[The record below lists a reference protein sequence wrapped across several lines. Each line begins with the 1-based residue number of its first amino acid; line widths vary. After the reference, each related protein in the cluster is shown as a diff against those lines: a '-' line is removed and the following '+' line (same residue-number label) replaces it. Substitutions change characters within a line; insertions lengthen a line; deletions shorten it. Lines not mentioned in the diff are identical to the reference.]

1 MLLSRTFQY
10 KPRVVSRRRSRRT
23 PKALRPICLPST
35 GCPFLLASALPGCCG
50 IAFDLS
56 EGDFP
61 STRCGCSADCT
72 RMNEISTG
80 DKLG

>member
-10 KPRVVSRRRSRRT
+10 KPRVVSRRRSRRA
-23 PKALRPICLPST
+23 PQSPNPICCPSF
-35 GCPFLLASALPGCCG
+35 GRPLLLASARPGCCG

-56 EGDFP
+56 EGDFQ
-61 STRCGCSADCT
+61 STRCGSSADCT
-72 RMNEISTG
+72 SLNEMSTG